1 MRFHLTD
8 SKSLPWIESPF
19 PGVSLKVLR
28 VGEDAS
34 QVVDLTRI
42 AKGAALPPHRHLVAQ
57 RAYFLSGVGQTLDGT
72 TLEAGSYGE
81 VPPGVRH
88 GTKAIEEVVLL
99 NFFDG
104 MVSWFL
110 DDGDVFVL
118 RDNGTFA
125 TLGKVARLGTKNLP

>member
-1 MRFHLTD
+1 MQLYLTNLR
-8 SKSLPWIESPF
+8 SSPWINSPF
-19 PGVSLKVLR
+19 PGVSNKFLR
-28 VGEDAS
+28 IGENAS

-42 AKGAALPPHRHLVAQ
+42 KKGAALPPHRHLVAQ
-57 RAYFLSGVGQTLDGT
+57 RAYFLSGVGESLDGT
-72 TLEAGSYGE
+72 RIEAGSYGE

-88 GTKAIEEVVLL
+88 GTKAIEEVVIL

-118 RDNGTFA
+118 RGDGTFA
-125 TLGKVARLGTKNLP
+125 SLGKVADLGTKTLP